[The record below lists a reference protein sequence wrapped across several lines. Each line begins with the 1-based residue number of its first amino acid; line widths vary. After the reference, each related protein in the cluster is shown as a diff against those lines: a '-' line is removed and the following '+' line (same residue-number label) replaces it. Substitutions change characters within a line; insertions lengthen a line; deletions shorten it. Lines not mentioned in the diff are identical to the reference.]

1 MTERGMS
8 AMTEKEMPFRGKQ
21 EVQGAGEPT
30 KGGFTFV
37 PAVDIFESEE
47 ALTLVA
53 DLPGVSPEGI
63 RIDLKDDQLTVAG
76 VADDP
81 SDPQERVLLKEY
93 ETGHYLRQFALGEVI
108 DQSRISAQLKNGV
121 LTLVLPKVE
130 KAKPRRIEIKVE

>member
-1 MTERGMS
+1 
-8 AMTEKEMPFRGKQ
+8 MTEKELQFRDKQ

-30 KGGFTFV
+30 KTGITFV
-37 PAVDIFESEE
+37 PAVDIYETEE

-53 DLPGVSPEGI
+53 DMPGVSPEGI

-76 VADDP
+76 EVFE
-81 SDPQERVLLKEY
+81 SGGNQERVLLKEY
-93 ETGHYLRQFALGEVI
+93 ETGNYVRQFALGEVI
-108 DQSRISAQLKNGV
+108 DQSKITAQLKNGV